1 MSAIYRKE
9 LRIYFCGMLGW
20 LVAAILLLFA
30 GLFTAVF
37 HVGGSILPC
46 IAAHILVNASS
57 IFAVE
62 PGLGG
67 RVVMALVQ
75 SVVAVVC
82 GVWILRCGRAEELKR
97 K

>member
-1 MSAIYRKE
+1 MHSATFSQAVLFIFVNYIIICIICTISTG
-9 LRIYFCGMLGW
+9 LR
-20 LVAAILLLFA
+20 
-30 GLFTAVF
+30 T
-37 HVGGSILPC
+37 C
-46 IAAHILVNASS
+46 IAAHILVNVSS

-82 GVWILRCGRAEELKR
+82 GMWILRRGRAEELER

>member
-1 MSAIYRKE
+1 
-9 LRIYFCGMLGW
+9 
-20 LVAAILLLFA
+20 
-30 GLFTAVF
+30 
-37 HVGGSILPC
+37 VGGSILPC

-67 RVVMALVQ
+67 RVVMALIQ